1 MSKISKHVGIQIRN
15 FRKNRGLTQEQL
27 GELVHLP
34 QSYIGGIERGEKNIS
49 LETLE
54 RIIETLRIDPSDLFS
69 GYNFTDSQYEK
80 SKLLDSIH
88 VFLESCSH
96 KELILIKKL
105 IQVVVTEDNSE
116 NKK

>member
-1 MSKISKHVGIQIRN
+1 MSKISKHVGFQIRN

-27 GELVHLP
+27 GELVQLP
-34 QSYIGGIERGEKNIS
+34 QPYIGGIERGEKNIS

-54 RIIETLRIDPSDLFS
+54 RIVETLRIEPSELFS
-69 GYNFTDSQYEK
+69 GYNFTASEYEK

-88 VFLESCSH
+88 VLLKPCSE

-105 IQVVVTEDNSE
+105 AQVVITEGHSE
-116 NKK
+116 SKK